1 MSQIYISPDTA
12 IGLPLSI
19 TDPTEITGATEH
31 SIVVGGAGGQLLSL
45 GVAGDGFFPI
55 GSAGA
60 DPVLATITSGRD
72 LEVNPDAGIIE
83 MRLNDNTHETAVHG
97 WNGGILE
104 TADVY
109 VYSDGINVAMAVEKD
124 GGGNLTVVF
133 SDGFYDWVTAPDSVA
148 LTPGTD
154 VAPTINYV
162 YFLQSTKVLTAS
174 TVGWPATEHAPLA
187 TVLCQSAA
195 SVQTKGAYKVH
206 AWTDHVVSTNEQGH
220 LAHLNYWIREQHAT
234 WMSGVAQTL
243 TITPNGGTPD
253 DVIFTNTAGTCLQL
267 HPHTFPAFV
276 GTPDIY
282 TVNDSVTPYNIIT
295 DLNELLLDSTGAS
308 MAGKYFSL
316 VVWGVISEDT
326 TDCKLMVN
334 LPGGSYN
341 TQAALEADSQ
351 NYVNYSMPTNFK
363 GTGFLIYQMDLR
375 HQVAASGTWTS
386 IQSFD
391 LRGQFPSTAAG
402 SSTAFATEF
411 ADNVFRIFDDG
422 DNTKK
427 IAFQADQIATGVTR
441 EITMCNQDLSL
452 ISPQFPGSVTAATD
466 MTMTAG
472 NLNMPVTNAAFTEG
486 TLKVGGQLFLHNL
499 GDRNTFLGDTAG
511 SALNAGA
518 DNTSCG
524 NSSMLNINDGNFN
537 SCYGSRSGEDITD
550 GSQNVSMGHLALTS
564 VTTGSLNIAIGADAG
579 INYAS
584 TESSNICLSND
595 GLVGEDNVIR
605 IGTQGSGAGEQDSCF
620 IAGIYGATPAA
631 SVKMVIVD
639 VNGELGSTII
649 PFIIN
654 RENVTTATKTMEY
667 DTEYTTNYGAG
678 VCAYTLPTTAAIGTI
693 IEVTGN
699 SANGYSIAQNASQV
713 IHFGSSDTTIGIGG
727 SLASVN
733 RYCCI
738 KLKCVVTDDEFT
750 VVSSSGNFTVV

>member
-422 DNTKK
+422 DNTKE
-427 IAFQADQIATGVTR
+427 IAFQADQITAANTR
-441 EITMCNQDLSL
+441 TITMCDQDLSL
-452 ISPQFPGSVTAATD
+452 IAPEFPGTVTTG
-466 MTMTAG
+466 G
-472 NLNMPVTNAAFTEG
+472 NFKMPITNGAFTEG
-486 TLKVGGQLFLHNL
+486 ALLVGGQLFLHNL
-499 GDRNTFLGDTAG
+499 GTANTFLGDTAG
-511 SALNAGA
+511 SLLNVGIE
-518 DNTSCG
+518 
-524 NSSMLNINDGNFN
+524 NSSLGYKSLEIINDGNN
-537 SCYGSRSGEDITD
+537 NTSIGSKSGLLLTD
-550 GSQNVSMGHLALTS
+550 GSGNCFLGYGAGGVLDDGDLNVLLGEGAGSNY
-564 VTTGSLNIAIGADAG
+564 TTA
-579 INYAS
+579 
-584 TESSNICLSND
+584 ESSNICLSND
-595 GLVGEDNVIR
+595 GVILDDNTIR
-605 IGTQGSGAGEQDSCF
+605 IGTQGAGAGEQDSCF
-620 IAGIYGATPAA
+620 IAGIHGVTPGAATQT
-631 SVKMVIVD
+631 VIVD
-639 VNGELGSTII
+639 ANGELGSTASSGGLTWSLITVDLNPMVPDVGYI
-649 PFIIN
+649 CN
-654 RENVTTATKTMEY
+654 K
-667 DTEYTTNYGAG
+667 AG
-678 VCAYTLPTTAAIGTI
+678 LLTVTLPTTAAVGTVLR
-693 IEVTGN
+693 VTGIN
-699 SANGYSIAQNASQV
+699 TDLGWKIAQSANQI
-713 IHFGSSDTTIGIGG
+713 IHFGNVSTTTGVGG
-727 SLASVN
+727 SLASV
-733 RYCCI
+733 
-738 KLKCVVTDDEFT
+738 LKRDSVELVCVVADLEWNII
-750 VVSSSGNFTVV
+750 SSIGNITKV